1 MRRAARLIDEIVF
14 HKPVDRMVR
23 FYPTD
28 LLDIGLGDRLVE
40 YDLVYEA
47 GRLDAPGRPALF
59 ATTEEFLRR
68 FGVGSTEQLP
78 EMNVEQREEIRSEV
92 EEELNLRIDE
102 EGHLLDDD
110 EDPEEDADENENEKE
125 IENNEAYGEDS
136 IS

>member
-1 MRRAARLIDEIVF
+1 MPDVAASVLARLKNKANES
-14 HKPVDRMVR
+14 
-23 FYPTD
+23 
-28 LLDIGLGDRLVE
+28 
-40 YDLVYEA
+40 
-47 GRLDAPGRPALF
+47 GRTYQLCLQLF
-59 ATTEEFLRR
+59 CQEEFLRR

>member
-1 MRRAARLIDEIVF
+1 MRSTGLWNTISS
-14 HKPVDRMVR
+14 VR
-23 FYPTD
+23 
-28 LLDIGLGDRLVE
+28 RS
-40 YDLVYEA
+40 
-47 GRLDAPGRPALF
+47 RLDSPGRPALF

-136 IS
+136 ISMKCSEIKVVKKRRDERGV